1 MIAPRPLKNSAEIA
15 SPQGETIRCD
25 IRAPAGSRSLPVVI
39 ICHSFMAFK
48 DWGFFPFV
56 ADRIAGEG
64 FVTVIF
70 NFSRN
75 GVSGDG
81 DRITDFGKFSTN
93 SFSVELGDL
102 GSVVKA
108 VRGGGLAAG
117 SGDPGR
123 IVLLG
128 HSRGGGIAVT
138 YASRD
143 PAISDLAT
151 WSAISTFNR
160 WTPRQLDS
168 WRKAGYLSLGAGGT
182 AGVLSLGRGILADID
197 ERLPEIDPVSRAAY
211 ITAPWMIL
219 HGKADVTVPVREAN
233 TLFGASPKGRTELVL
248 LKAVGHLYNARS
260 PDEDHYTTIN
270 HVISLTVDWLRGVT
284 R

>member
-108 VRGGGLAAG
+108 VREDRAEVIVSGGPIRPVIGLYATA
-117 SGDPGR
+117 PR
-123 IVLLG
+123 TALRLL
-128 HSRGGGIAVT
+128 
-138 YASRD
+138 ASRR
-143 PAISDLAT
+143 T
-151 WSAISTFNR
+151 
-160 WTPRQLDS
+160 
-168 WRKAGYLSLGAGGT
+168 RKFAQQYAR
-182 AGVLSLGRGILADID
+182 ARGRL
-197 ERLPEIDPVSRAAY
+197 
-211 ITAPWMIL
+211 
-219 HGKADVTVPVREAN
+219 
-233 TLFGASPKGRTELVL
+233 
-248 LKAVGHLYNARS
+248 
-260 PDEDHYTTIN
+260 
-270 HVISLTVDWLRGVT
+270 
-284 R
+284 